1 MSFTTPQMLQ
11 SLAMGQLM
19 LVAPEL
25 GESYT
30 GKTAS
35 TIAILTLMA
44 AALQD
49 RMLATAPALRARLEA
64 LLADADVKGASLPE
78 TDGPD
83 AALAARIAAACSD
96 DAGGSWFARQDVLL
110 AALEELHAW
119 ADAND
124 PALAGRCRAFLV
136 ALAEAEMVEMPVL
149 PG

>member
-25 GESYT
+25 GETYT

-49 RMLATAPALRARLEA
+49 RMLETAPALRARLEA
-64 LLADADVKGASLPE
+64 LLAEADV
-78 TDGPD
+78 PD
-83 AALAARIAAACSD
+83 TALAARIAAARTD
-96 DAGGSWFARQDVLL
+96 DAGGSWFARQDMLL
-110 AALEELHAW
+110 AALEDLHAW

-124 PALAGRCRAFLV
+124 PALARRCLAFLV
-136 ALAEAEMVEMPVL
+136 ALAEAAMVEMPVL